1 MQPDGDSLARWFQTP
16 LGERLLEREQAWYDA
31 ELADVFGFNALQ
43 LGLAKFDFLRA
54 NRIPMRARVA
64 LDGPMQLRADVA
76 ELPIASGEVDLVVLP
91 HTLEFSPNPHQVLR
105 ETQRILRPEG
115 HVLISCFNPWS
126 LWGLA
131 RLFRGRSG
139 DYPWCGQFIGL
150 PRIKDWLA
158 LLGFDSVA
166 GRMTAYTP
174 PLRGEQ
180 WQQRLR
186 FMEPAGDRWWPFA
199 GGVYFLHG
207 IKRVSGIRLITPR
220 WKMATARKKIL
231 APVPHRLSDNR
242 CEPPR
247 GAPHHRVSEDR

>member
-1 MQPDGDSLARWFQTP
+1 MQPDGDTLARWFQTP
-16 LGERLLEREQAWYDA
+16 LGLRLLESELAWYDA

-43 LGLAKFDFLRA
+43 LGLAEIDFLRG
-54 NRIPMRARVA
+54 NRIPMHARVGIE
-64 LDGPMQLRADVA
+64 GPMQLRADIA
-76 ELPIASGEVDLVVLP
+76 DLPIATGEVDLVILP

-105 ETQRILRPEG
+105 EAQRILRPEG
-115 HVLISCFNPWS
+115 HLLMSCFNPWS

-131 RLFRGRSG
+131 RAFRGRSG
-139 DYPWCGQFIGL
+139 DFPWCGQFIGL
-150 PRIKDWLA
+150 PRTKDWLA

-174 PLRGEQ
+174 PFSSEQ
-180 WQQRLR
+180 WHRRLR

-220 WKMATARKKIL
+220 WKMATVRKKAL
-231 APVPHRLSDNR
+231 APVPHRLTDR
-242 CEPPR
+242 RREPPC
-247 GAPHHRVSEDR
+247 GTPHHRVADDR

>member
-16 LGERLLEREQAWYDA
+16 LGERLLEREQSWYDA

-43 LGLAKFDFLRA
+43 LGLAEFDFLRA
-54 NRIPMRARVA
+54 NRIPMRARVG

-76 ELPIASGEVDLVVLP
+76 DLPIASGEVDLVVLP

-158 LLGFDSVA
+158 LLGFDSAA

-180 WQQRLR
+180 WQHRLR

-220 WKMATARKKIL
+220 WKMATTRKKVL
-231 APVPHRLSDNR
+231 APVPHRLSDGR
-242 CEPPR
+242 CDPQR
-247 GAPHHRVSEDR
+247 GTPHHRVADDR